1 MIYGNCLLRDDAID
15 MPSLS
20 SKLTCALTQSGDRS
34 SWRGWIPWSISR
46 SISKWRWQT
55 DPWINRSHL
64 EKNLKRIELPS
75 FDPPKNWWL
84 TIKWSSGLTRFDL
97 WPRPEWNSC
106 HQLVSKASPLL
117 LLLFFFFMVPSSCY
131 LLNILGT
138 FSKNRLNIW
147 RKICWPRQWCVNNRL
162 GIVINRCV
170 VCYLLNWF
178 TMLWIDCGGELAF
191 FGNDRPQSSKAAGHC
206 CCIFS
211 SGGGGKLP
219 IGPFFMAVIV
229 SLSHV
234 ANGRHGRQVSSGK
247 RGLHSESSSVEH
259 LQYSSSSSST
269 CSADEQ
275 KMR

>member
-1 MIYGNCLLRDDAID
+1 MNPLKHLVEHLQVK
-15 MPSLS
+15 M
-20 SKLTCALTQSGDRS
+20 T
-34 SWRGWIPWSISR
+34 
-46 SISKWRWQT
+46 
-55 DPWINRSHL
+55 NRSVNKSKPSWKKS
-64 EKNLKRIELPS
+64 EADRITQ
-75 FDPPKNWWL
+75 FRPPKKLVAHNQMVVRADPIWPL
-84 TIKWSSGLTRFDL
+84 TPPRVKQLPPVGIKGFTFIIIT
-97 WPRPEWNSC
+97 
-106 HQLVSKASPLL
+106 
-117 LLLFFFFMVPSSCY
+117 FFFMVPSSCY

-138 FSKNRLNIW
+138 FFKNRLNIW

-234 ANGRHGRQVSSGK
+234 ANGRHGRQVSSGR